1 MQLTRNSR
9 WLQVVALCFAI
20 DHFAPSHEARNLLA
34 VDYLGSKLAHNSTS
48 KLDDLRLVAFG
59 TSRTYGSG
67 LGLER
72 KEKAFPY
79 LLSTNASNLAIRAAG
94 PQYPALC
101 TYSMLGEE
109 QYDVILLEYN
119 MKADENLLR
128 LSQRLRDR

>member
-1 MQLTRNSR
+1 MQLVKSR
-9 WLQVVALCFAI
+9 LLQVFALCCAIARFAPLHETRQLLTI
-20 DHFAPSHEARNLLA
+20 DHTETKF
-34 VDYLGSKLAHNSTS
+34 AHNSTS
-48 KLDDLRLVAFG
+48 NKCNDLRLAAFG

-72 KEKAFPY
+72 KEKAYPY
-79 LLSTNASNLAIRAAG
+79 LLSKDANNLAIRAAG

-109 QYDVILLEYN
+109 HYDVIFLEYN
-119 MKADENLLR
+119 MKADDNLLV